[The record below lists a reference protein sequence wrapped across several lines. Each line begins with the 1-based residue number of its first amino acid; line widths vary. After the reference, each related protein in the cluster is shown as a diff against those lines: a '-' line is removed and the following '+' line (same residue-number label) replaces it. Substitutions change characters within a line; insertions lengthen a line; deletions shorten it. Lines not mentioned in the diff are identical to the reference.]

1 MSKDLALSFFP
12 NDNTGLNLATEVP
25 NVGFWENI

>member
-12 NDNTGLNLATEVP
+12 NDNTGPNLAREIP
-25 NVGFWENI
+25 DVGFWENV